1 MGDEFKFDDFLED
14 ADEVV
19 GGASKKEDDDF
30 GLESADNEEDIEINF
45 DFDGDP
51 DEEFDS
57 AEAAKE
63 DAEFSAAFGDDD
75 FGLPESD
82 SDFGSFDDG
91 SIEFDES
98 ESGNSNAFE
107 NNKKQGFVKEG
118 PSEFAKSGV
127 EDDLDLDDVWNRKT
141 DENGI
146 PEIDMSGMDKLED
159 NGDMICVAVT
169 SGDNIVYVAHGTEG
183 KLGFLV
189 KFLGAA
195 LGGRLVTIK
204 LGDENIDYLKNNP
217 VEFRETF
224 KSYVEA

>member
-1 MGDEFKFDDFLED
+1 M
-14 ADEVV
+14 
-19 GGASKKEDDDF
+19 
-30 GLESADNEEDIEINF
+30 
-45 DFDGDP
+45 
-51 DEEFDS
+51 
-57 AEAAKE
+57 
-63 DAEFSAAFGDDD
+63 
-75 FGLPESD
+75 
-82 SDFGSFDDG
+82 
-91 SIEFDES
+91 
-98 ESGNSNAFE
+98 
-107 NNKKQGFVKEG
+107 
-118 PSEFAKSGV
+118 
-127 EDDLDLDDVWNRKT
+127 WNRKT